1 VQKSPDDGQM
11 DAIVNW
17 LSGWSVAESLLQTEC
32 GQQIQRLLSALAVGG
47 TSSAQ
52 ATLSDFIFNLGSL
65 VNSDGSPPLCLQKAI
80 EATHRVET
88 PNKRL
93 FDTVYSFASELDT
106 NQHNQIAASA
116 MLALGS
122 LGRENHDHRVDGS
135 CQSDSLPARASILLQ
150 RRFQQF
156 LDMDLPGESL
166 HTQSMIKIAK
176 IIDGATRNLRDRVM
190 AATRSLS
197 R

>member
-1 VQKSPDDGQM
+1 M
-11 DAIVNW
+11 DAIVKW
-17 LSGWSVAESLLQTEC
+17 LSGWTEAESLLQTEC

-47 TSSAQ
+47 TGNAQ
-52 ATLSDFIFNLGSL
+52 AALSDFIFHWGSFK
-65 VNSDGSPPLCLQKAI
+65 SDGSPPPCLQKAI

-93 FDTVYSFASELDT
+93 FDTVYSFVSEFDT
-106 NQHNQIAASA
+106 NQHNQIGASA

-122 LGRENHDHRVDGS
+122 LGRENNDHRVEGS
-135 CQSDSLPARASILLQ
+135 CQSDSLLARASILLQ
-150 RRFQQF
+150 QRFEQF
-156 LDMDLPGESL
+156 IDMDLPGESL
-166 HTQSMIKIAK
+166 HTQSMVEIAK
-176 IIDGATRNLRDRVM
+176 IIDRATRNLRDRVM